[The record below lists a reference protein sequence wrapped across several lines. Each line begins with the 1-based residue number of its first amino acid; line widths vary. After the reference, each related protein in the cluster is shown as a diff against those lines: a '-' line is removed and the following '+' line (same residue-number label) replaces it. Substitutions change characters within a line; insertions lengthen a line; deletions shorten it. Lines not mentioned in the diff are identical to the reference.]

1 MSDNIQLVQLSN
13 YAAPDVKEY
22 YGQKWVL
29 NGRNNEFYQ
38 YVIDRSSGSPT
49 NEAVLNVFEVL
60 LYGKGIVKKG
70 EKDLY
75 EELNEI
81 FPKEEQRKIISDY
94 KKFNMFSAKLVKS
107 EGGGVG
113 RIKHFPI
120 DKLGLEKADD
130 DGVINNVYYSFDW
143 SKTYK
148 YKPQPIK
155 IFKGRMSDNEMML
168 LYRPY
173 QAGHFYFR
181 IPDYFSCLQW
191 AQTEEEIS
199 NFSINH
205 ILNGL
210 SFGYVINFNNGG
222 SMSEEMKD
230 ETERRIKDKLTGSE
244 NSGKFILSFNDGKE
258 AEVTVVALNP
268 NTEAHQQW
276 DSMLTN
282 ARDQII
288 KAHGAFPS
296 LFGIT
301 NASGFSNNADE
312 LNTQSKLIQDY
323 QITPKQHSF
332 LDAFKDVFELAK
344 LETDLEFLPLRENY
358 STDDEEALEIPLGE
372 NETEVETP
380 KVNKETA
387 KAQASLRGSV
397 GGVQGILGIQKSYSE
412 GLTDFESAVTILIEI
427 YGFVREVAEKLLGDP
442 DAEVELS
449 EHICLSD
456 NNEATVELADHL
468 ISFGEDLDDKKWY
481 LLSVNEV
488 DYKTDDVIYESIKF
502 ASTGTARPNS
512 KSKQD
517 SDDIVIRY
525 RYKGNKFPQRE
536 FCQKMV
542 FADKLYRKEDILQM
556 ESPKTNPGFGK
567 GAGGVSGYSIW
578 LWKGGGKM
586 SANFPNGTCRHK
598 WQREIYLKRGGGVD
612 VNSPLAKKI
621 TAMDARRKGYT
632 VPTNRAAVGRTP
644 NQNKV

>member
-222 SMSEEMKD
+222 SIGEEMKD
-230 ETERRIKDKLTGSE
+230 EVERRIKDKLTGSE

-258 AEVTVVALNP
+258 AEVTVTQLNT
-268 NTEAHQQW
+268 NSEAHQQW

-282 ARDQII
+282 AKDQII

-301 NASGFSNNADE
+301 NATGFSNNADE

-323 QITPKQHSF
+323 QIYPKQQSF
-332 LDAFKDVFELAK
+332 LDAFKDVFELAN
-344 LETDLEFLPLRENY
+344 LETDLEFLPLRDTY
-358 STDDEEALEIPLGE
+358 S
-372 NETEVETP
+372 TEVENE
-380 KVNKETA
+380 KDIKE
-387 KAQASLRGSV
+387 
-397 GGVQGILGIQKSYSE
+397 
-412 GLTDFESAVTILIEI
+412 IEEI
-427 YGFVREVAEKLLGDP
+427 IKD
-442 DAEVELS
+442 EVELS

-502 ASTGTARPNS
+502 ATTGTARPNS
-512 KSKQD
+512 KSEQD

-542 FADKLYRKEDILQM
+542 FANKLYRKEDILQM

-567 GAGGVSGYSIW
+567 GEGGLSGYSIW

-621 TAMDARRKGYT
+621 TAMDARRKGYS
-632 VPTNRAAVGRTP
+632 VPTNTGKDSAAGLTP
-644 NQNKV
+644 NQNKA